1 MVKNLW
7 ECSVEECGE
16 KAVVPEDSIPTGWI
30 RLDYVYHNE
39 KCTDCIPGGE
49 SNIEEAGGCILTV
62 TIEACCKEH
71 AKLSTDRILDN
82 TESMLNWIM
91 EVEGE

>member
-1 MVKNLW
+1 MVKSLW

-39 KCTDCIPGGE
+39 KCTDCIPGSE
-49 SNIEEAGGCILTV
+49 PNAEDVGCILTV
-62 TIEACCKEH
+62 TIEACSREH
-71 AKLSTDRILDN
+71 AKLSTDKILAN
-82 TESMLNWIM
+82 TESMLAWIM
-91 EVEGE
+91 EIKGE